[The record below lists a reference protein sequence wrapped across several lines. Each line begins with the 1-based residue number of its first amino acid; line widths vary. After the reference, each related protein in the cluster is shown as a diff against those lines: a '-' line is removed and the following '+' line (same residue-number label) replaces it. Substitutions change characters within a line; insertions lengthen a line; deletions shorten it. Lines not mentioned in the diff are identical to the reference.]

1 MPPKIRV
8 QICLRTEEEFNLIRQ
23 KAAQVRLSMRA
34 YARNLC
40 LGYEP
45 KSVAKAQAIRELIK
59 VNADMGRVGGLL
71 KLWLSEPDRNQARV
85 RRLLQELEQAKE
97 VLVEKINS
105 L

>member
-1 MPPKIRV
+1 M
-8 QICLRTEEEFNLIRQ
+8 
-23 KAAQVRLSMRA
+23 SA

-40 LGYEP
+40 LGYES

>member
-1 MPPKIRV
+1 MSGKLRI
-8 QICLRTEEEFNLIRQ
+8 QIYLKSEEFEAIRR
-23 KAAQVRLSMRA
+23 KAEQVRLSMSA

-45 KSVAKAQAIRELIK
+45 KSVAKAQAIRELVK

-71 KLWLSEPDRNQARV
+71 KLWLSEPDRNQMEV
-85 RRLLQELEQAKE
+85 RRLLHELEAARNR
-97 VLVEKINS
+97 LIEKINA

>member
-1 MPPKIRV
+1 M
-8 QICLRTEEEFNLIRQ
+8 
-23 KAAQVRLSMRA
+23 RLSMSA

>member
-1 MPPKIRV
+1 M
-8 QICLRTEEEFNLIRQ
+8 
-23 KAAQVRLSMRA
+23 SA